1 MKRLNV
7 LVSAYACEPG
17 KGSEAGVGWN
27 WIKAASRFHNLWV
40 LTRANNREAI
50 EAALKIEPI
59 PQVRWLYY
67 DCPAWALRWKNHG
80 RRVRSYYYL
89 WQLASYGCA
98 RRLCSSVPMDVVH
111 HLTLSAYWLPSFL
124 PRLPIPFMWG
134 PIGGAEP
141 IPPPLYC
148 TLSFAQRFREQTIGL
163 RRFWPLLDPAARR
176 CLRRSS
182 LILAQTPAT
191 LRFLPPAAL
200 PRTEVYP
207 AIGIEQIEQSFRC
220 PAAGPEGFRVASV
233 GNLYY
238 FKGVELGLRAFAKF
252 AAELGGQASYW
263 VLGDG
268 PERSRLMALAAELGV
283 AGQVHFAGQLPRAE
297 VLKRLEQCDV
307 VLHSAWRDPPVFA
320 VLEAMAAGLPV
331 VCIDNGG
338 PAVQVAP
345 GTGIRIKAAEPD
357 AIVEGMAAALLRL
370 AREPEYR
377 AQLGRE
383 AAAHARQNYL
393 WERKAEAIAH
403 FYTRAASARDRSQ
416 PAPTSVKPDAPARS
430 PGLRVA
436 GNAAVT
442 AAAAAL
448 AVLLAVLAT
457 PFMLARLNSDG
468 YGVYV
473 LLATLV
479 GYYGLLDLGVG
490 QALARTVARHLEGEA
505 RQPLADAINTALVLQ
520 AMAGVVAG
528 LALAGL
534 APHIASLLR
543 IPPSMQAES
552 VAAIRVTGLA
562 FLLSTVSN
570 IFRSILAGLERY
582 GFLALIDSMGGL
594 ATTVAAILVLLAGG
608 RLLAISVASAV
619 VAAVLLLACAGLAC
633 ALLPWWR
640 FRVLIQP
647 RALRELVGFGWY
659 ISLGRITQTV
669 SATSVRVLLAA
680 MFGPAAV
687 AQYVIPQRIIQGL
700 GGLLSS
706 GASVLFPHASRKAKE
721 CNREELE
728 SLYRRTSA
736 VFSALAFPGLM
747 ALAAL
752 AGEILSVWI
761 GPQFAAQNWRLMQWL
776 CFSALLASLSTV
788 PIHFACALGHV
799 RGVAIMSVAT
809 GGASLLAAAVGGS
822 AGGLAGA
829 VVGVLCASGLWPLCG
844 LVITWRYFHLSPAEF
859 AARIWAPDAIGSA
872 LLFLGL
878 RHVAGTWRLNSWA
891 ELLALAVAGC
901 LLYALAVFPL
911 RLRTLRHAT

>member
-27 WIKAASRFHNLWV
+27 WVKAASRFHNLWV
-40 LTRANNREAI
+40 ITRANNREAI
-50 EAALKIEPI
+50 EAALKVEPI
-59 PQVRWLYY
+59 PEVRWFYY

-89 WQLASYGCA
+89 WQLGSYGCA
-98 RRLCSSVPMDVVH
+98 RRLCSSIPMDVVH

-141 IPPPLYC
+141 IAPPLYG
-148 TLSFAQRFREQTIGL
+148 TLSFAQRLREQTVGL
-163 RRFWPLLDPAARR
+163 RRFWPWLDPAARR

-207 AIGIEQIEQSFRC
+207 AIGIEQIEQSSR
-220 PAAGPEGFRVASV
+220 GSGDSFRVASV

-238 FKGVELGLRAFAKF
+238 FKGVELGLRAFAKV
-252 AAELGGQASYW
+252 AAELRGQASYW

-268 PERSRLMALAAELGV
+268 PERSRLMALAAKLGV
-283 AGQVHFAGQLPRAE
+283 AGQVYFSGQLPRAE
-297 VLKRLEQCDV
+297 VLKRLQQCDV
-307 VLHSAWRDPPVFA
+307 MLHSSWRDPPVFA

-331 VCIDNGG
+331 VCLDSGG

-345 GTGIRIKAAEPD
+345 GTGIRIKAAEPEEI
-357 AIVEGMAAALLRL
+357 AEGMAAALLRL
-370 AREPEYR
+370 ARDADYR

-393 WERKAEAIAH
+393 WARKAEAIAR
-403 FYTRAASARDRSQ
+403 FYTQAASASGPSKTACTGVQ
-416 PAPTSVKPDAPARS
+416 PGPAVRS

-436 GNAAVT
+436 GNAALT
-442 AAAAAL
+442 AGAAAL

-457 PFMLARLNSDG
+457 PFMLAKLKADG

-520 AMAGVVAG
+520 AIAGVIAG
-528 LALAGL
+528 AALAGF
-534 APHIASLLR
+534 APQFSSLLQ
-543 IPPSMQAES
+543 IPLPMQAES
-552 VAAIRVTGLA
+552 VAAIRVTGVA
-562 FLLSTVSN
+562 FLLSTVCN

-582 GFLALIDSMGGL
+582 GFLALIDSLGGL
-594 ATTVAAILVLLAGG
+594 ATTVVAVLVLLAGG
-608 RLLAISVASAV
+608 RLLAISIASAV
-619 VAAVLLLACAGLAC
+619 VAAALLLACAGLAC
-633 ALLPWWR
+633 FLLPWWR

-706 GASVLFPHASRKAKE
+706 GASVLFPHASRRAKE
-721 CNREELE
+721 CTREELE
-728 SLYRRTSA
+728 NLYRRTSA

-761 GPQFAAQNWRLMQWL
+761 GPRFAAQNWRLMQWL
-776 CFSALLASLSTV
+776 CFSALLGSLSTV

-799 RGVAIMSVAT
+799 RKVALMSVAT
-809 GGASLLAAAVGGS
+809 GGASLLAAALGGS
-822 AGGLAGA
+822 LSGLAGA
-829 VVGVLCASGLWPLCG
+829 VVGVLCASGLWPVCG

-878 RHVAGTWRLNSWA
+878 RHVTGWCRLNSWPQ
-891 ELLALAVAGC
+891 LLALAAAGL

-911 RLRTLRHAT
+911 RRRTLLDAT